1 MSHPSP
7 SPAFEQ
13 DAMSVSSELRPR
25 LSSLKEE
32 APEEELN
39 SLSSLAEEAISFLI
53 PTDNSNIDHIGQE
66 CPTNCPC
73 ACHLPSPLPA
83 VNEYRPS
90 VIMVPVA
97 REHGEPSVTH
107 FPIAMQVTNKKW
119 TTVGS
124 YYNMARSKGIR
135 IPESGKFLLLGF
147 GTREIFAGEIRN
159 PGL

>member
-1 MSHPSP
+1 MNHPRL

-13 DAMSVSSELRPR
+13 DTMSVSSELRPE
-25 LSSLKEE
+25 LTSLKEE

-39 SLSSLAEEAISFLI
+39 SLSSLKEEVISFLI
-53 PTDNSNIDHIGQE
+53 PTDNSNSDHIGQE

-73 ACHLPSPLPA
+73 VCHLPSPLPA

-107 FPIAMQVTNKKW
+107 FPIAMQVTN
-119 TTVGS
+119 
-124 YYNMARSKGIR
+124 
-135 IPESGKFLLLGF
+135 
-147 GTREIFAGEIRN
+147 
-159 PGL
+159 

>member
-13 DAMSVSSELRPR
+13 DTMNVSSELSPQ
-25 LSSLKEE
+25 LTSLKEE

-39 SLSSLAEEAISFLI
+39 SLSSLKEDAISFLI
-53 PTDNSNIDHIGQE
+53 PTDNSNSDHIAKE

-73 ACHLPSPLPA
+73 VCHFPSPLPV

-97 REHGEPSVTH
+97 REHREPSVTH
-107 FPIAMQVTNKKW
+107 FPIAMQVTN
-119 TTVGS
+119 
-124 YYNMARSKGIR
+124 
-135 IPESGKFLLLGF
+135 
-147 GTREIFAGEIRN
+147 
-159 PGL
+159 

>member
-13 DAMSVSSELRPR
+13 DTMSVSSQLRPQ
-25 LSSLKEE
+25 LTSLKEE

-39 SLSSLAEEAISFLI
+39 SLSSLKDKAISFLI
-53 PTDNSNIDHIGQE
+53 PTDNSNSDHIGKE

-73 ACHLPSPLPA
+73 VCHLPSPLPD

-97 REHGEPSVTH
+97 REHRDRSVTH
-107 FPIAMQVTNKKW
+107 FPIAMQVTNK
-119 TTVGS
+119 
-124 YYNMARSKGIR
+124 I
-135 IPESGKFLLLGF
+135 
-147 GTREIFAGEIRN
+147 
-159 PGL
+159 